1 MRKNNCHAEPR
12 NSFLYSASRKNVVS
26 TGSTTTDTVL
36 RQSVESAGDK
46 IRVAVIGTVGV
57 PACYGGFESL
67 VDNLLDFTP
76 QNVEY
81 TVFCSAKKYEKR
93 LENYKG
99 AKLIYLDRDAN
110 GKDSILYDFESMKMA
125 LRAPINADILLI
137 LGVSGCVFLPYIR
150 RIFKGKII
158 TNIDGLEWRRDK
170 WNFLAK
176 KFLKLSEKMAVK
188 YSNIVIG
195 DNKGITDYVKEEY
208 NKDAVLIAYGGDQVS
223 HVEDDSLFGKYP
235 FLKSARHSELDSEST
250 LQRHCELSEAISLAH
265 EKDCHVAD
273 APRNDGDAFIPYSV
287 TVCRIE
293 PENNIHVILEA
304 FSQLPQHVL
313 LIVGNWEKSDYGKSL
328 KEKYSA
334 FQNIHLLDPIYEPHT
349 INWLRSNAA
358 LYIHGHSA
366 GGTNPSLVEAM
377 NLGLPILAFDCVY
390 NRATTEEKCL
400 YWKDAE
406 ELEREVKEMLKQVQ
420 HDEKV
425 VSTTSTGS
433 TTASKTASDMLEI
446 GKRLYTWKTIAEK
459 YNELY

>member
-1 MRKNNCHAEPR
+1 MRKNNCHAE
-12 NSFLYSASRKNVVS
+12 LDSASIKNVVS
-26 TGSTTTDTVL
+26 TGSTTTDTNL
-36 RQSVESAGDK
+36 RQSAKSAGDK

-76 QNVEY
+76 PNVEY
-81 TVFCSAKKYEKR
+81 TVFCSAKKYETH
-93 LENYKG
+93 LETYKG
-99 AKLIYLDRDAN
+99 AKLVYLDRDAN

-125 LRAPINADILLI
+125 LRAPVNADILLV

-188 YSNIVIG
+188 YSDIVIG
-195 DNKGITDYVKEEY
+195 DNKGITDYVKDEY

-223 HVEDDSLFGKYP
+223 RVEDDSLFEKYP
-235 FLKSARHSELDSEST
+235 FLKANVVIEPS
-250 LQRHCELSEAISLAH
+250 
-265 EKDCHVAD
+265 
-273 APRNDGDAFIPYSV
+273 RNDLVNDEKVVSSASTTAKQNLRTSAGNFFIPYSV

-293 PENNIHVILEA
+293 PENNIHIILEA
-304 FSQLPQHVL
+304 FSKLPNHTL
-313 LIVGNWEKSDYGKSL
+313 LIVGNWEKSDYGNSL

-366 GGTNPSLVEAM
+366 GGTNPSLAEAM

-400 YWKDAE
+400 YWKNAD
-406 ELEREVKEMLKQVQ
+406 ELEREVEEILRPSANETLFRK
-420 HDEKV
+420 
-425 VSTTSTGS
+425 SAGGS
-433 TTASKTASDMLEI
+433 LRSKIARDMQEA
-446 GKRLYTWKTIAEK
+446 GKRLYTWKTIADK